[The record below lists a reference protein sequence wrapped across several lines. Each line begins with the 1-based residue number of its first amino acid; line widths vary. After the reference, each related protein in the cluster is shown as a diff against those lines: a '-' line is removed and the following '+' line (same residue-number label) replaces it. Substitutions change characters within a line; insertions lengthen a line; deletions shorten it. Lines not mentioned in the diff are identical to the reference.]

1 MSVSDQASAPSCE
14 KCGTIGVPS
23 YLVLSPVL
31 QYWRCPHCF
40 QIWTTVK
47 TKTERHQEAYAQG
60 FLPDSARSQ
69 CPECHATD
77 VIVLT
82 DVLSSD
88 KVDYF
93 RCRACDCWWMVP
105 KGKDGPATRA
115 IFGSPD
121 TSSARKDEK
130 TG

>member
-1 MSVSDQASAPSCE
+1 MSVSDPAAAPLCE

-31 QYWRCPHCF
+31 QYWRCPYCF
-40 QIWTTVK
+40 HIWTTLK
-47 TKTERHQEAYAQG
+47 TRIERHQEAYALDS
-60 FLPDSARSQ
+60 FPPSARSE
-69 CPECHATD
+69 CPECCATD
-77 VIVLT
+77 VITLT

-88 KVDYF
+88 RVDYF

-105 KGKDGPATRA
+105 KGRNGPATRA
-115 IFGSPD
+115 IFGNPD
-121 TSSARKDEK
+121 TSSFRKDDK